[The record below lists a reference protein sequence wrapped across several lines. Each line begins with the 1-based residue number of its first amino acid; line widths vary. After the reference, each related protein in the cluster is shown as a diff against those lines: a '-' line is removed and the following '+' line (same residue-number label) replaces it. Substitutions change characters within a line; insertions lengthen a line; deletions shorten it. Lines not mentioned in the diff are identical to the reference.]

1 MKLDAFI
8 LNKHIFTPDYFIAP
22 LAIPDHST
30 FLPGVWSAPDAVP
43 HVDVDAAYP
52 WWKNPRIADITQVA
66 DPTPPIPLAEG
77 GSDVDDRYGAD
88 PRLKEGRL
96 GVYLHWCLPKRFR
109 SAVVKEEVQDTPPA
123 EPPVAAGTGQ
133 NQDNGQSSEP
143 DVEVSFT
150 VFCPRLSHDEKPS
163 DRPLANNKTLFAHCQ
178 HASVPD
184 RWIVMRFIH
193 EAKALEEDAPKAPA
207 LSAFIVESN
216 RIRHLSK
223 TQMADVEIEAAPFID
238 HSMPVEKQDEVFI
251 GIKRVFDDD
260 WHDPE
265 PEAQYHTPLKV
276 LDSTNPLF
284 VDFTHHNANVFSM
297 HDDLTW
303 VCEGECARED
313 HCNAVWHAESAK
325 VSYAV
330 FGYFSTG
337 RQKTIVHG
345 SLFDVMWTRNKK
357 PAKIA
362 AEAVS
367 KEMREEQP
375 IALGG
380 DTLEAL
386 EQYLGC
392 LPSKFDWPALLG
404 QMRAAISHT
413 GQGSGGFIDMSAPD
427 SDTRAGFKP
436 LDGGL
441 CWRFHDMDDAKAS
454 KPDMAMPQEPHVPSA
469 TEMQTM
475 YTLDRHQAYSGALD
489 RQERYLRHVLFCEW
503 WKRRSR
509 IPGGL
514 WKLPAC
520 QEDSDSRLR
529 IALAKLEKVKE
540 LRKLYSN
547 GNRLSSIPGL
557 QQTPRKPFY
566 SRTMPTVVIGALGNA
581 WPAEFADDKEVPGR
595 DLRALP
601 FRGIDGGGVVQEWLK
616 SLVKPEMG
624 TGEAEICTIHGMR
637 LFFGSAASRASIRPE
652 LQKSPGLQRLP
663 ELFDKLDN
671 MGALHWT
678 APGWV
683 RNAVNTL
690 MQEWVYT
697 MNGQPV
703 GNLPSPPR
711 YSSPEEINW
720 GGTQPWRALFVE
732 WEVEYWHLPKRF
744 WTLER
749 SADGRNAEY
758 RIAGGVNI
766 SSFDGL
772 HLHRRTVS
780 GRSLLRQDAT
790 WPIVTLLS
798 QLLHKVA
805 KERVLGQASLKK
817 AAEKSCSGGGGSD
830 DDKSGLAAIEA
841 QLRSAL
847 QALQLSVCGLE
858 DLGDHMLTLQR
869 GLHILPHE
877 SHESIL
883 SSPFATPDEQR
894 LQAVLLESN
903 DGLDTTPYGEAT
915 FAEPEAERDF
925 RPVTHGQARFTHLN
939 IVDKFGQVVSPM
951 LTPAASRNKHASLFP
966 CVGPSIA
973 CQPNASEGPSYANS
987 VSLDE
992 AGASQFFQLGH
1003 RINQDVRLNT
1013 YFAVNSADWRGYH
1026 ETAQWYQGDRT
1037 DNGATA
1043 HVWRPAT
1050 EYEDPV
1056 WGWVVINFRSRGIQ
1070 LYDAA
1075 GESMGQALLP
1085 SSIYS
1090 KVYWEVYYEDGDS
1103 STTTKSD
1110 NSRHNPQL
1118 LAMMR
1123 KMEDPK
1129 FLFGLWAML
1138 ADACQNITAG
1148 APGNDQLSTLVGRPM
1163 ALVNIGLALELATP
1177 VMRTQSYADM
1187 RKNPEIELDEYK
1199 FEVLLGHK
1207 SNLCDGLVGYWPS
1220 STTSSTHPED
1230 LNHPVAAK
1238 NPDPSTIY
1246 TDFGYPGRKLV
1257 DHGNVKPDP
1266 FTSPTHSPIYISPF
1280 HVDPSDY
1287 PHDAPAYARDLCNHP
1302 SAVVLGAIIDPFQPV
1317 HIATGIL
1324 PPTTLKLAPWAVTRT
1339 LERLRLVF
1347 RGGPLLA
1354 AGDLDGIDDDDQDED
1369 LGGGATNP
1377 QDRTRH
1383 EAHVPTIAEGGAG
1396 GGDWTWLQPLLQSSA
1411 QHGGGEGATNEM
1423 PVFVPYE
1430 VKGEPAAQYP
1440 LPLGPHTVL
1449 EGFYKF
1455 GLRDMDLGGK
1465 LLPGRTPEGSYESV
1479 SKLVEDSEGA
1489 RAQLHAAQTAG

>member
-8 LNKHIFTPDYFIAP
+8 LNKHIFTPNYFVAP

-43 HVDVDAAYP
+43 QVDVDAAYP

-66 DPTPPIPLAEG
+66 DPTAPIPLTEG
-77 GSDVDDRYGAD
+77 GSGVDEGYGAD
-88 PRLKEGRL
+88 PCLKEGRL

-109 SAVVKEEVQDTPPA
+109 AGKDKTQDRSQSA
-123 EPPVAAGTGQ
+123 
-133 NQDNGQSSEP
+133 EP
-143 DVEVSFT
+143 DVKVSLI
-150 VFCPRLSHDEKPS
+150 VFC
-163 DRPLANNKTLFAHCQ
+163 LAFGANILTSSQ
-178 HASVPD
+178 DHASVPD

-193 EAKALEEDAPKAPA
+193 EAKPLEEDAPKAPA

-223 TQMADVEIEAAPFID
+223 TQIADVEIEAAPFID

-260 WHDPE
+260 WRDPE
-265 PEAQYHTPLKV
+265 PDAQYHTPLKV

-284 VDFTHHNANVFSM
+284 ADFTHHNANVFSM

-303 VCEGECARED
+303 MCEGECARED
-313 HCNAVWHAESAK
+313 QCTAVWHAESAK

-337 RQKTIVHG
+337 RQRTIVHG

-357 PAKIA
+357 PAKIT

-367 KEMREEQP
+367 RDIGKEQP
-375 IALGG
+375 IAVGR

-392 LPSKFDWPALLG
+392 LPVKFDWPALLG

-413 GQGSGGFIDMSAPD
+413 GQGNGGFIDMSAPD
-427 SDTRAGFKP
+427 SDTRAGFRP
-436 LDGGL
+436 VDGGL
-441 CWRFHDMDDAKAS
+441 CWRFHDNDEAKAS
-454 KPDMAMPQEPHVPSA
+454 KPDIGTTQGSHVPSE

-475 YTLDRHQAYSGALD
+475 YTLDRRQAYSDALD

-514 WKLPAC
+514 WNLPAC
-520 QEDSDSRLR
+520 QEDSDTRLR
-529 IALAKLEKVKE
+529 TALAKLEKVKE

-566 SRTMPTVVIGALGNA
+566 SRTMPAIVVGALGSA
-581 WPAEFADDKEVPGR
+581 WPSEFADEKDVPGR

-601 FRGIDGGGVVQEWLK
+601 FRGTDGSGVVQEWLK

-624 TGEAEICTIHGMR
+624 TREAEICTIHGMR

-652 LQKSPGLQRLP
+652 LQNSPALQRLP

-690 MQEWVYT
+690 MQEWVYA

-703 GNLPSPPR
+703 GKLPSPPR

-720 GGTQPWRALFVE
+720 QGTQPWRALFVE

-744 WTLER
+744 WSLER

-758 RIAGGVNI
+758 RIAGDVNI
-766 SSFDGL
+766 SSFEGL
-772 HLHRRTVS
+772 HLHKRTIS

-790 WPIVTLLS
+790 LPIVTLLS
-798 QLLHKVA
+798 QLLHKVT
-805 KERVLGQASLKK
+805 KEQVLAQASLKK
-817 AAEKSCSGGGGSD
+817 AAEKSGGTGSND
-830 DDKSGLAAIEA
+830 DDKSELGAIEA

-858 DLGDHMLTLQR
+858 DLCDHMLTLQR

-877 SHESIL
+877 AHESIL
-883 SSPFATPDEQR
+883 TAGTSPFTTPEEQR
-894 LQAVLLESN
+894 LQTVLLESN

-925 RPVTHGQARFTHLN
+925 RPVTHGQARFTRFN
-939 IVDKFGQVVSPM
+939 VVDKFGQVVSPM
-951 LTPAASRNKHASLFP
+951 LTPSVSRNKHTSLFP
-966 CVGPSIA
+966 CVAPSIA
-973 CQPNASEGPSYANS
+973 CQPNDAEGASYANS

-992 AGASQFFQLGH
+992 AGASQYFQLSH
-1003 RINQDVRLNT
+1003 RINQDARLNT
-1013 YFAVNSADWRGYH
+1013 YFAINSADWRGYH
-1026 ETAQWYQGDRT
+1026 KTAQWYQGDRT
-1037 DNGATA
+1037 DTGAMA
-1043 HVWRPAT
+1043 HDWRPAT

-1056 WGWVVINFRSRGIQ
+1056 WGWLVINFRSRGIQ
-1070 LYDAA
+1070 LYDAV

-1085 SSIYS
+1085 NSIYS

-1103 STTTKSD
+1103 TSKSD
-1110 NSRHNPQL
+1110 EASCHNPQL

-1138 ADACQNITAG
+1138 ADASQNISAG

-1177 VMRTQSYADM
+1177 AMRTQSYADM
-1187 RKNPEIELDEYK
+1187 RKNPEIHLDEYK

-1220 STTSSTHPED
+1220 SSTASTSPGD
-1230 LNHPVAAK
+1230 VNHPVDVK
-1238 NPDPSTIY
+1238 RPDASTIY
-1246 TDFGYPGRKLV
+1246 TEFGYPGRKMV
-1257 DHGNVKPDP
+1257 DHGNIKPDP
-1266 FTSPTHSPIYISPF
+1266 FTSPSHSPVYISPF
-1280 HVDPSDY
+1280 HVDPSEHPND
-1287 PHDAPAYARDLCNHP
+1287 PPAYTRQICNHP
-1302 SAVVLGAIIDPFQPV
+1302 SAVILGAIIDPFQPV

-1324 PPTTLKLAPWAVTRT
+1324 PPTTLKLNSWAVTRT

-1354 AGDLDGIDDDDQDED
+1354 AGDLVGLDPDQD
-1369 LGGGATNP
+1369 TSVP
-1377 QDRTRH
+1377 QDPSKPR
-1383 EAHVPTIAEGGAG
+1383 EAHVPSIAEGGAG
-1396 GGDWTWLQPLLQSSA
+1396 GGDWTWLQPLIQSSSQPQSEQTTTDVVTA
-1411 QHGGGEGATNEM
+1411 GSGEPTT
-1423 PVFVPYE
+1423 PVFVPYN
-1430 VKGEPAAQYP
+1430 VKGEPAAEYP

-1455 GLRDMDLGGK
+1455 GLRDMDLDGRLVPGK
-1465 LLPGRTPEGSYESV
+1465 T
-1479 SKLVEDSEGA
+1479 
-1489 RAQLHAAQTAG
+1489 T